1 MTSIGPRSQRTPF
14 SGLKV
19 ASSGLTA
26 QRRRIEVVAE
36 NIANANTI
44 ERDGKNAPY
53 RRREP
58 IFSVDRQGNGSAVR
72 VSAIVEDP
80 SPFRVES
87 DPSHPLR
94 DENGNVAYPNVQV
107 IQEMVDMVVEFEKVD
122 RPKTSWF
129 GGIDAHHVYF
139 EGLCKQKDGS
149 YSVCWGS

>member
-1 MTSIGPRSQRTPF
+1 MLGNLEISA
-14 SGLKV
+14 SGLE
-19 ASSGLTA
+19 AH
-26 QRRRIEVVAE
+26 RIWMNTIAE

-94 DENGNVAYPNVQV
+94 DENGNDAYSNVQV
-107 IQEMVDMVVEFEKVD
+107 IQEMVDMMMAN
-122 RPKTSWF
+122 R
-129 GGIDAHHVYF
+129 
-139 EGLCKQKDGS
+139 S
-149 YSVCWGS
+149 YEANVTAMEVTKSMFSSALRILA